1 MDHKPPFIQPRL
13 IGSSQ
18 APRRERSAV
27 RAASRS
33 LLPVSA
39 AGLLCAVVTA
49 EASGFEGVILMKER
63 SDGEVTTQKLYFK
76 GDKVRVEESGPNADA
91 GAVIID
97 GKTHEGIMIDPD
109 EQAYFPFPW
118 LQQSAE
124 ELKQEAE
131 GLVVTK
137 TGKRDKVAGH
147 ACEIYLERDTRD
159 GSTSELCL
167 AKGLGNPAVFGLTN
181 GDSSLGSLLPGW
193 VRDMVQEGSFPLRGI
208 DRDKNGKEISRFE
221 ASKVEAKPLEDS
233 LFLPPADYHRVNL
246 EEVGRGQGPLGDMP
260 ARGGT
265 GKPSPAR

>member
-1 MDHKPPFIQPRL
+1 MHHEPPFPQPRL
-13 IGSSQ
+13 MGVDLPPS
-18 APRRERSAV
+18 APRPSLG
-27 RAASRS
+27 AASRR
-33 LLPVSA
+33 LLSAVA
-39 AGLLCAVVTA
+39 AGLLCAAATVDA
-49 EASGFEGVILMKER
+49 GGFEGVILLKER
-63 SDGEVTTQKLYFK
+63 ADGEVTTQKLSFK
-76 GDKVRVEESGPNADA
+76 GDKVRVEETGPNVET

-124 ELKQEAE
+124 ELRREAE

-193 VRDMVQEGSFPLRGI
+193 VRDMVQEGSFPLRSI
-208 DRDKNGKEISRFE
+208 DRDKHGKEVSRFE
-221 ASKVEAKPLEDS
+221 ASKVEAKPLDDG
-233 LFLPPADYHRVNL
+233 LFLPPAGYRRVNL
-246 EEVGRGQGPLGDMP
+246 EDVGRGQGPLGDMP
-260 ARGGT
+260 ALDGT
-265 GKPSPAR
+265 GNSKPAR